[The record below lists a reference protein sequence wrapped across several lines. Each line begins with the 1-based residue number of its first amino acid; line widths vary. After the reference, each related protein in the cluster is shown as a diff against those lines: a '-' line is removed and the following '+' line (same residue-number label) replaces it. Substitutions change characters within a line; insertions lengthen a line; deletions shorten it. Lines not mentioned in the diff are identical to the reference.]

1 MSSSASNKN
10 SGTTAANDVSVA
22 GAKEKGLTL
31 VSAKSKAENDLR
43 KQDLVAKIVKT
54 SNDHVYSL
62 T

>member
-10 SGTTAANDVSVA
+10 SGTTAANDVSAA

-31 VSAKSKAENDLR
+31 VSAKSRAENDLR

-54 SNDHVYSL
+54 SYDHVYSL

>member
-10 SGTTAANDVSVA
+10 SGTTAANDVPAA
-22 GAKEKGLTL
+22 GAKENGLTL

-54 SNDHVYSL
+54 TYDHVYSL

>member
-1 MSSSASNKN
+1 MSSSASSKN
-10 SGTTAANDVSVA
+10 SGTTAANDVSAA

-31 VSAKSKAENDLR
+31 VSAKSRAENDLR

-54 SNDHVYSL
+54 SYDHVYSL